1 MAGFQLFS
9 LAGVPVSVSPW
20 YLMLLAYLGFRGS
33 FAQGMLYA
41 LVITVS
47 LLAHEMGHALVARAY
62 KLQPHVLLHGFGGL
76 TGHDR
81 PKSHGAE
88 ALIVAAG
95 PLAGL
100 SIAAL
105 SYVALAYAPVSSP
118 VAEWF
123 LEQMVRLNVFW
134 SLFNLLPMWPMDG
147 GQLMR
152 LGAGKA
158 FKPARADRVTHIV
171 SIVVVLL
178 VALASYKVP
187 LFGGM
192 VMFILAITGW
202 QNYQALVATKAAS
215 SPARDNPFAGELIE
229 QAERAYQRGEDDDA
243 ARLCH
248 QARAEGAVPT
258 PVLERAW
265 SILGVTATRKGEYE
279 EALSYLRRAPNTA
292 DVVEAKAQ
300 CHYQLGMFDALE
312 VLVQT
317 KEFMR
322 LPNDT
327 RSDILSALAEKP
339 A

>member
-1 MAGFQLFS
+1 MAGIHLFT

-20 YLMLLAYLGFRGS
+20 YLLLLVYFGYRGS
-33 FAQGMLYA
+33 IATGMLFA
-41 LVITVS
+41 LCITIS

-62 KLQPHVLLHGFGGL
+62 KLQPQVLLHGFGGL
-76 TGHDR
+76 TGHER
-81 PKSHGAE
+81 PKSNGAE

-95 PLAGL
+95 PVAGL
-100 SIAAL
+100 LTAAISQL
-105 SYVALAYAPVSSP
+105 VLAYAPISSP
-118 VAEWF
+118 GTLWF
-123 LEQMVRLNVFW
+123 LEEMVWLNTFW

-158 FKPARADRVTHIV
+158 FKPGRADRVTHIV
-171 SIVVVLL
+171 SLVVVLL
-178 VALASYKVP
+178 VALSSYKIP

-202 QNYQALVATKAAS
+202 QNYQALVANRSASPPTKESAF
-215 SPARDNPFAGELIE
+215 ARELLE
-229 QAERAYQRGEDDDA
+229 QAERAYERGEDDEA

-248 QARAEGAVPT
+248 QLRAEGSVPT
-258 PVLERAW
+258 RILDRAW

-312 VLVQT
+312 ALVQT

-327 RSDILSALAEKP
+327 RSDILAALAEKP

>member
-1 MAGFQLFS
+1 MAGFHLFS

-33 FAQGMLYA
+33 FAQGMLFA
-41 LVITVS
+41 VCITVS

-62 KLQPHVLLHGFGGL
+62 KLQPQVLLHGFGGL

-81 PKSHGAE
+81 PRSQGSE
-88 ALIVAAG
+88 ALIIAAG

-100 SIAAL
+100 LVAGL
-105 SYVALAYAPVSSP
+105 SFLAVVYAPITSP
-118 VAEWF
+118 LTMGLLVYMY
-123 LEQMVRLNVFW
+123 QLNTFW

-158 FKPARADRVTHIV
+158 FKPGRADRVTHIV
-171 SIVVVLL
+171 SLVVV
-178 VALASYKVP
+178 VVTALASYRVP
-187 LFGGM
+187 EFGGM
-192 VMFILAITGW
+192 VMFILALTAF
-202 QNYQALVATKAAS
+202 QNYQALAATKSAS
-215 SPARDNPFAGELIE
+215 APARENPFANELFE
-229 QAERAYQRGEDDDA
+229 QAERAYERGDDDEA
-243 ARLCH
+243 ARLSH
-248 QARAEGAVPT
+248 QLRAEGSVPARM
-258 PVLERAW
+258 LERAW

-279 EALSYLRRAPNTA
+279 EALSYLRRAPNTP

-312 VLVQT
+312 ALVQT
-317 KEFMR
+317 KEFLR

-327 RSDILSALAEKP
+327 RSDILAALAEKP